1 LTSADEWARKKVKG
15 SIEEYVMGVWEKA
28 NLAWVVGEVNFAV
41 EKALVPMDEIRA
53 MISNV
58 EASASEDGKKRVS
71 ELRKRLG
78 I

>member
-1 LTSADEWARKKVKG
+1 
-15 SIEEYVMGVWEKA
+15 MGVWEKA